1 MYGRNNSDKGDRQ
14 KCGKENRYG
23 NTAALYTLAAS
34 VVRPAKELKDFRKI
48 TLAPGEKR
56 KVSFSITEDRLC
68 FLTENDRWE
77 SEPGEFEVLIGSDST
92 TENRAVFTLTGD

>member
-1 MYGRNNSDKGDRQ
+1 MGEITPIRVTVKNA
-14 KCGKENRYG
+14 GKRTGTE
-23 NTAALYTLAAS
+23 TLQLYIHDVAAS